1 MWNWDPSH
9 VDAKNIFERER
20 EREREMGG
28 GASSKSTD
36 RAIKFTNK
44 L

>member
-1 MWNWDPSH
+1 MWDWDPSH

-20 EREREMGG
+20 ERQGG
-28 GASSKSTD
+28 QFASCKSTD